1 MQTISKLHPSDLSI
15 IVVTYNR
22 CNDLKESLDALLSLD
37 DPPGEIIVVDSNSS
51 DATCKTITKYPVK
64 FITLN
69 ERSMVKA
76 RNKGWKIAKGDIVAF
91 VDDDA
96 LVSKDWTKHI
106 LEPYS
111 NKNVGGVVGRVISSR
126 NSEITCVPSK
136 NNAIGKVFNNGL
148 VLGNFDLQTKNPIEV
163 DTQIGC
169 NMSFRK
175 NLLLKVAG
183 FDENFRGNC
192 FRDDTDISLRIKNL
206 NYKLIFNPKALVLH
220 KYKGKNV
227 ASRWFYWTVYNHT
240 YFYLKNFR
248 PMTPRKVINFL
259 IATFLPPADYMKKTK
274 IKIKPTFSSF
284 VYVVLGLINALYVS
298 RKGDPLRIEKILRID

>member
-1 MQTISKLHPSDLSI
+1 MLSV

-22 CNDLKESLDALLSLD
+22 CEDLKDSLDGIFSLD
-37 DPPGEIIVVDSNSS
+37 ELPYEVIVVDSNST
-51 DATCKTITKYPVK
+51 DNTCKIIKNYPLK
-64 FITLN
+64 FIKIT

-76 RNKGWKIAKGDIVAF
+76 RNIGWQTAKGDIIAF
-91 VDDDA
+91 IDDDA
-96 LVSKDWTKHI
+96 IVSKQWSKHI
-106 LEPYS
+106 LEPYN

-126 NSEITCVPSK
+126 NSEIVYVPK
-136 NNAIGKVFNNGL
+136 TNNAIGKVFNNGL

-163 DTQIGC
+163 DTLIGC

-175 NLLLKVAG
+175 NLLLKVGG

-192 FRDDTDISLRIKNL
+192 FRDDTDISIRIKNL

-220 KYKGKNV
+220 KYKGKNM

-259 IATFLPPADYMKKTK
+259 ITTFLPPSDYMKKTK

-284 VYVVLGLINALYVS
+284 VYVVLGLINAIYVT

>member
-1 MQTISKLHPSDLSI
+1 MPKISKLHSSDLSI

-22 CNDLKESLDALLSLD
+22 CTDLKESLDALLSLE
-37 DPPGEIIVVDSNSS
+37 DPPREIIVVDSNST
-51 DATCKTITKYPVK
+51 DETCKTVTKYPVK
-64 FITLN
+64 FINLN

-76 RNKGWKIAKGDIVAF
+76 RNKGWKIAKGTIVAF

-96 LVSKDWTKHI
+96 IVSKDWTKYI
-106 LEPYS
+106 LEPYT

-126 NSEITCVPSK
+126 NNELVYVPKK
-136 NNAIGKVFNNGL
+136 NNAIGKVFKNGL
-148 VLGNFDLQTKNPIEV
+148 VLGNFDLQTKNQIEV
-163 DTQIGC
+163 DTVIGC

-175 NLLLKVAG
+175 NLLIKVGG

-192 FRDDTDISLRIKNL
+192 FRDDTDISLKIKKL

-220 KYKGKNV
+220 KYKGKNT
-227 ASRWFYWTVYNHT
+227 SGRWFYWTTYNHT

-248 PMTPRKVINFL
+248 PITPRKIINFL
-259 IATFLPPADYMKKTK
+259 KTTFLPPADYVKKTK

-284 VYVVLGLINALYVS
+284 AYVLLGLINAIYVT